1 MAYSEAQ
8 KQEILAKVVDQ
19 MIDGKSVR
27 SICMGDEN
35 LPDRITLLRWM
46 NEDKEF
52 ASTIARARELQAE
65 ALHDDM
71 AEMCRK
77 MESGEI
83 DYNTGKAIIWAK
95 QWSAA
100 RMNRA
105 RYGDKI
111 QQEVT
116 GADGAALA
124 LAVNFVSPL
133 VAKKED

>member
-1 MAYSEAQ
+1 MYTDQ
-8 KQEILAKVVDQ
+8 QRQEILAKVVDK
-19 MIDGKSVR
+19 MIDGQSVR
-27 SICMGDEN
+27 SICMNDTDM
-35 LPDRITLLRWM
+35 PDRVTLLRWM

-52 ASTIARARELQAE
+52 AATIARARELQAE

-95 QWSAA
+95 QWSAS

-105 RYGDKI
+105 RYGDKLV
-111 QQEVT
+111 QEVT
-116 GADGAALA
+116 GADGQALA
-124 LAVNFVSPL
+124 LAVNFVSPQS
-133 VAKKED
+133 VQKDE

>member
-1 MAYSEAQ
+1 MYSDQ
-8 KQEILAKVVDQ
+8 QRQDILANVVDQ

-27 SICMGDEN
+27 SICMNDPSM
-35 LPDRITLLRWM
+35 PDRITLLRWM
-46 NEDKEF
+46 NEDKAF

-71 AEMCRK
+71 ADMCRK

-83 DYNTGKAIIWAK
+83 DANTGKAIIWAK

-111 QQEVT
+111 VQEVT
-116 GADGAALA
+116 GADGQALA
-124 LAVNFVSPL
+124 LAVNFISPQS
-133 VAKKED
+133 ATKQD

>member
-1 MAYSEAQ
+1 MYTNQ
-8 KQEILAKVVDQ
+8 QRQEILAKVVDK
-19 MIDGKSVR
+19 MIDGQSVR
-27 SICMGDEN
+27 SICMNDTDM
-35 LPDRITLLRWM
+35 PDRVTLLRWM

-52 ASTIARARELQAE
+52 AATIARARELQAE

-95 QWSAA
+95 QWSAS

-105 RYGDKI
+105 RYGDKLV
-111 QQEVT
+111 QEVT
-116 GADGAALA
+116 GADGQALA
-124 LAVNFVSPL
+124 LAVNFVSPQS
-133 VAKKED
+133 VQKEQ